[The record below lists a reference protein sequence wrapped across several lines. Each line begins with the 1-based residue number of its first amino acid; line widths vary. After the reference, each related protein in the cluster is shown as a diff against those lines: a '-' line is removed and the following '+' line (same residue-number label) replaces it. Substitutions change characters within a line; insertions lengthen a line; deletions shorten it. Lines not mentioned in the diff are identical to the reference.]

1 MNFELSQPKQIISL
15 SSSAHIVSVEVNV
28 WTATKQDRAIS
39 NEVTSM
45 KNADSEAGKFTKNLL
60 SSSPEHKALMNY
72 RQTVYNW
79 LQRSTYDWSGS
90 SRLLPLVNLEKFM
103 KEFNQHEIE
112 FNKLL
117 DVFIAKYPQI
127 VSDAAFKQGD
137 MFDRSQYPDVANVRS
152 KFRIKLFVTTVPKND
167 FRSSISSVIAED
179 LKNHYERQVAEIIDN
194 VMTDASERFLE
205 IASRISNAC
214 TEATPD
220 EDGKV
225 KRKKIYDTTVT
236 QAKEICVTLKEF
248 NLTNNP
254 QLEEARQRLENALR
268 DVTVDDLRESSYVRS
283 VVKNDVDDIL
293 SKFAPLK
300 SMMSN

>member
-15 SSSAHIVSVEVNV
+15 ATSAHIVSVEVNV

-60 SSSPEHKALMNY
+60 SSSPEHKSLMNY
-72 RQTVYNW
+72 RQTIYNW

-103 KEFNQHEIE
+103 KEFEAHDRE
-112 FNKLL
+112 FNRLL
-117 DVFIAKYPQI
+117 DEFIYKYPQI

-137 MFDRSQYPDVANVRS
+137 MFDRTQYPDSGVVRS
-152 KFRIKLFVTTVPKND
+152 KFRIKLFVTTVPQND
-167 FRSSISSVIAED
+167 FRSNISSVIADD

-194 VMTDASERFLE
+194 VMVDASERFLE

-214 TEATPD
+214 TENTPD

-236 QAKEICVTLKEF
+236 QAKEICTTLKEF
-248 NLTNNP
+248 NLTNN
-254 QLEEARQRLENALR
+254 QELENARQRLEQALR

-293 SKFAPLK
+293 SKFAPFK
-300 SMMSN
+300 SFN

>member
-15 SSSAHIVSVEVNV
+15 STSASIVSVEVNV

-39 NEVTSM
+39 NEVTTM

-90 SRLLPLVNLEKFM
+90 SRLLPLVNLERFM
-103 KEFNQHEIE
+103 KEFETHDKE
-112 FNKLL
+112 FNRLL
-117 DVFIAKYPQI
+117 DEFILKYPQI

-137 MFDRSQYPDVANVRS
+137 MFDRSQYPDVGDVRS
-152 KFRIKLFVTTVPKND
+152 KFRIKLFVTTVPSND
-167 FRSSISSVIAED
+167 FRSNISSVIADD
-179 LKNHYERQVAEIIDN
+179 LKNHYERQVSEIIDN
-194 VMTDASERFLE
+194 VMNDASERFLE

-214 TEATPD
+214 TEVTPD

-225 KRKKIYDTTVT
+225 KRKKIYDTTIT
-236 QAKEICVTLKEF
+236 QAKELCQTLKEF
-248 NLTNNP
+248 NLTNN
-254 QLEEARQRLENALR
+254 QALENARSQLENALR
-268 DVTVDDLRESSYVRS
+268 DVSVEDLRESSYVRS

-293 SKFAPLK
+293 SKFAPLR
-300 SMMSN
+300 SFN

>member
-1 MNFELSQPKQIISL
+1 
-15 SSSAHIVSVEVNV
+15 
-28 WTATKQDRAIS
+28 
-39 NEVTSM
+39 
-45 KNADSEAGKFTKNLL
+45 
-60 SSSPEHKALMNY
+60 
-72 RQTVYNW
+72 
-79 LQRSTYDWSGS
+79 
-90 SRLLPLVNLEKFM
+90 LLPLVNLEKFM

-293 SKFAPLK
+293 SKFAPL
-300 SMMSN
+300 SFN

>member
-1 MNFELSQPKQIISL
+1 MNFELQQPKQIISL
-15 SSSAHIVSVEVNV
+15 ATSAHIVSVEVNV

-103 KEFNQHEIE
+103 KEFEAHDRE
-112 FNKLL
+112 FNRLL
-117 DVFIAKYPQI
+117 DEFINKYPQI

-137 MFDRSQYPDVANVRS
+137 MFDRSQYPDSNVVRS
-152 KFRIKLFVTTVPKND
+152 KFRIKLFVTTVPTND
-167 FRSSISSVIAED
+167 FRSNISSVIADD

-194 VMTDASERFLE
+194 VMVDASERFLE

-214 TEATPD
+214 TENVPD

-236 QAKEICVTLKEF
+236 QAKEICTTLKEF
-248 NLTNNP
+248 NLTNN
-254 QLEEARQRLENALR
+254 QELENARQRLEQALR

-293 SKFAPLK
+293 AKFAPLK
-300 SMMSN
+300 SFN

>member
-15 SSSAHIVSVEVNV
+15 ATSAHIVSVEVNV

-60 SSSPEHKALMNY
+60 SSSPEHKSLMNY
-72 RQTVYNW
+72 RQTIYNW

-90 SRLLPLVNLEKFM
+90 SRLLPLVNLVKFM
-103 KEFNQHEIE
+103 KEFEAHDKE
-112 FNKLL
+112 FNRLL
-117 DVFIAKYPQI
+117 DEFINKYPQI

-137 MFDRSQYPDVANVRS
+137 MFDRTQYPDANAVRS
-152 KFRIKLFVTTVPKND
+152 KFRIKLFVTTVPQND
-167 FRSSISSVIAED
+167 FRSNISSVIAED
-179 LKNHYERQVAEIIDN
+179 LKNHYERQVGEIIDN
-194 VMTDASERFLE
+194 VMVDASERFME

-214 TEATPD
+214 TESTPD

-225 KRKKIYDTTVT
+225 KRKKIYDTTIT
-236 QAKEICVTLKEF
+236 QAKEICTTLKEF
-248 NLTNNP
+248 NLTNN
-254 QLEEARQRLENALR
+254 QELETARQRLEQALR

-300 SMMSN
+300 SFN

>member
-15 SSSAHIVSVEVNV
+15 ATSAHIVSVEVNV

-60 SSSPEHKALMNY
+60 SSSPEHKSLMNY
-72 RQTVYNW
+72 RQTIYNW

-90 SRLLPLVNLEKFM
+90 SRLLPLVNLVKFM
-103 KEFNQHEIE
+103 KEFEAHDKE
-112 FNKLL
+112 FNRLL
-117 DVFIAKYPQI
+117 DEFINKYPQI

-137 MFDRSQYPDVANVRS
+137 MFDRTQYPDAGAVRS
-152 KFRIKLFVTTVPKND
+152 KFRIKLFVTTVPQND
-167 FRSSISSVIAED
+167 FRSNISSVIAED
-179 LKNHYERQVAEIIDN
+179 LKNHYERQVGEIIDN
-194 VMTDASERFLE
+194 VMVDASERFME

-214 TEATPD
+214 TESMPD

-225 KRKKIYDTTVT
+225 KRKKIYDTTIT
-236 QAKEICVTLKEF
+236 QAKEICTTLKEF
-248 NLTNNP
+248 NLTNN
-254 QLEEARQRLENALR
+254 QELETARQRLEQALR

-300 SMMSN
+300 SFN

>member
-15 SSSAHIVSVEVNV
+15 ATSAHIVSVEVNV

-60 SSSPEHKALMNY
+60 SSSPEHKSLMNY
-72 RQTVYNW
+72 RQTIYNW

-90 SRLLPLVNLEKFM
+90 SRLLPLVNLVKFM
-103 KEFNQHEIE
+103 KEFEAHDKE
-112 FNKLL
+112 FNRLL
-117 DVFIAKYPQI
+117 DEFINKYPQI

-137 MFDRSQYPDVANVRS
+137 MFDRTQYPDAGAVRS
-152 KFRIKLFVTTVPKND
+152 KFRIKLFVTTVPQND
-167 FRSSISSVIAED
+167 FRSNISSVIAED
-179 LKNHYERQVAEIIDN
+179 LKNHYERQVGEIIDN
-194 VMTDASERFLE
+194 VMVDASERFME

-214 TEATPD
+214 TESMPD

-225 KRKKIYDTTVT
+225 KRKKIYDTTIT
-236 QAKEICVTLKEF
+236 QAKEICATLKEF
-248 NLTNNP
+248 NLTNN
-254 QLEEARQRLENALR
+254 QELETARQRLEQALR

-300 SMMSN
+300 SFN

>member
-300 SMMSN
+300 SFN

>member
-15 SSSAHIVSVEVNV
+15 ATSAHIVSVEVNV

-60 SSSPEHKALMNY
+60 SSSPEHKSLMNY
-72 RQTVYNW
+72 RQTIYNW

-90 SRLLPLVNLEKFM
+90 SRLLPLVNLVKFM
-103 KEFNQHEIE
+103 KEFEAHDKE
-112 FNKLL
+112 FNRLL
-117 DVFIAKYPQI
+117 DEFINKYPQI

-137 MFDRSQYPDVANVRS
+137 MFDRTQYPDAVVVRS
-152 KFRIKLFVTTVPKND
+152 KFRIKLFVTTVPQND
-167 FRSSISSVIAED
+167 FRSNISSVIAED
-179 LKNHYERQVAEIIDN
+179 LKNHYERQVGEIIDN
-194 VMTDASERFLE
+194 VMVDASERFME

-214 TEATPD
+214 TESEPN

-225 KRKKIYDTTVT
+225 KRKKIYDTTIT
-236 QAKEICVTLKEF
+236 QAKEICTTLKEF
-248 NLTNNP
+248 NLTNN
-254 QLEEARQRLENALR
+254 QELETARQRLEQALR

-300 SMMSN
+300 SFN

>member
-15 SSSAHIVSVEVNV
+15 ATSAHIVSVEVNV

-60 SSSPEHKALMNY
+60 SSSPEHKSLMNY
-72 RQTVYNW
+72 RQTIYNW

-90 SRLLPLVNLEKFM
+90 SRLLPLVNLVKFM
-103 KEFNQHEIE
+103 KEFEAHDKE
-112 FNKLL
+112 FNRLL
-117 DVFIAKYPQI
+117 DEFINKYPQI

-137 MFDRSQYPDVANVRS
+137 MFDRTQYPDASAVRS
-152 KFRIKLFVTTVPKND
+152 KFRIKLFVTTVPQND
-167 FRSSISSVIAED
+167 FRSNISSVIAED
-179 LKNHYERQVAEIIDN
+179 LKNHYERQVGEIIDN
-194 VMTDASERFLE
+194 VMVDASERFME

-214 TEATPD
+214 TESMPD

-225 KRKKIYDTTVT
+225 KRKKIYDTTIT
-236 QAKEICVTLKEF
+236 QAKEICTTLKEF
-248 NLTNNP
+248 NLTNN
-254 QLEEARQRLENALR
+254 QELETARQRLEQALR

-300 SMMSN
+300 SFN